1 MNFINHLLTN
11 TKLFCNINDKS
22 ATQTSAKLHKDH
34 ETKLKTKKNEKKKRN
49 SDDCNHCG
57 SSSAASGI
65 VRESNSSDADA
76 NISIEN
82 INGPL
87 FAINLEQKPAKNIEE
102 AFHKSYQFWC
112 TQPVPKIDEKVHSN
126 EPIVAPEWLNVEPSD
141 LEEISLPDGFKWDT
155 LNLNEHMVLKELYTL
170 LNENYLED
178 DDSMFRFN
186 YQMDFL
192 KWVLHPPGFRRD
204 LLYGMREVKSGRLVA
219 FISSVPARLR
229 IYDQVQTAVEMN
241 FFCIHKKLRSKRLA
255 PVLMKE
261 MYRRVKLSQI
271 YVAVYT
277 AGIVLP
283 KPIGTCSYWLRSL
296 NPKKL
301 IDVKFTLLP
310 RNMTMKKALTLYKLP
325 DLPKTPGFRK
335 LELQDCGKTFLL
347 LKNYLSKF
355 DLTPIF
361 NEDVFQHWFMPKPD
375 IIDSFV
381 VEAADGSITDFVSY
395 YILPFTIVDQH
406 PVYDTIKAAYAFY
419 NVSTKTPWV
428 DLMHDALV
436 TAKNSGFDIFYALD
450 VMDNK
455 EFFEPLKFR
464 LGDGN
469 LHYYLYNWRCPSMT
483 PNKIG
488 LVLQ

>member
-1 MNFINHLLTN
+1 MYATN
-11 TKLFCNINDKS
+11 L
-22 ATQTSAKLHKDH
+22 Q
-34 ETKLKTKKNEKKKRN
+34 
-49 SDDCNHCG
+49 
-57 SSSAASGI
+57 
-65 VRESNSSDADA
+65 
-76 NISIEN
+76 
-82 INGPL
+82 P
-87 FAINLEQKPAKNIEE
+87 KPAKNIEE

-112 TQPVPKIDEKVHSN
+112 TQPVSNIDEKVVSN
-126 EPIVAPEWLNVEPSD
+126 DPIVAPERLNVEPSD
-141 LEEISLPDGFKWDT
+141 LAEVSLPDGFKWDT
-155 LNLNEHMVLKELYTL
+155 LNLNEPLVLKELYTL

-178 DDSMFRFN
+178 EDCMFRFN

-192 KWVLHPPGFRRD
+192 KWVLHPPGFKRD
-204 LLYGMREVKSGRLVA
+204 LLYGMREVKSGKLVA

-271 YVAVYT
+271 YLAVYT

-283 KPIGTCSYWLRSL
+283 KPICTCNYWVRSL

-301 IDVKFTLLP
+301 IAVKFTQLP
-310 RNMTMKKALTLYKLP
+310 INMTMKKALTLDKLP
-325 DLPKTPGFRK
+325 NLPKTPGFRK
-335 LELQDCGKTFLL
+335 LEPQDCEKAFLL

-361 NEDVFQHWFMPKPD
+361 NEDDFKHWFMPQSD

-381 VEAADGSITDFVSY
+381 VEASDGSITEFVSY
-395 YILPFTIVDQH
+395 YTLPFTMVAQH

-450 VMDNK
+450 LMDNK
-455 EFFEPLKFR
+455 EFLEPLKFH
-464 LGDGN
+464 LGNGN
-469 LHYYLYNWRCPSMT
+469 LQYYLYNWRCPSIT